1 MSGVEIAWGP
11 DGLVPVVV
19 QDRLTGEIR
28 MLAHA
33 NAQALAQTLATG
45 SAHFWSRSRGKL
57 WRKGEE
63 SGHTLAVREVWTDCD
78 ADTLLYLVDPVGPTC
93 HTGRETCFFRTV
105 GEDAAVSDAPTAH
118 ARALLARLWSDLE
131 ARRDASAA
139 KSYTRKLLDAGP
151 SAIGDKVR
159 EEADELARA
168 LAGESTERTV
178 SEAAD
183 VVYHLLVGLLA
194 RGASLRDLE
203 AELDRRQGTSGLVE
217 KATRRPGS

>member
-1 MSGVEIAWGP
+1 MAADDIAWGP

-19 QDRLTGEIR
+19 QDRLTGEVR
-28 MLAHA
+28 MLAYA
-33 NAQALAQTLATG
+33 NREALDKTIATR
-45 SAHFWSRSRGKL
+45 SAHFYSRSRGKL

-63 SGHTLAVREVWTDCD
+63 SGHTLAVDTVWTDCD
-78 ADTLLYLVDPVGPTC
+78 ADTLVYLVDPTGPTC

-105 GEDAAVSDAPTAH
+105 GEDGVADDPTRHAH
-118 ARALLARLWSDLE
+118 ALLGRLWRDLE
-131 ARRDASAA
+131 ARRDASAT

-151 SAIGDKVR
+151 EKIAEKVR

-168 LAGESTERTV
+168 LVGETEARTV

-194 RGASLRDLE
+194 RGVTLRDVE
-203 AELDRRQGTSGLVE
+203 AELARRHGTSGLDE
-217 KATRRPGS
+217 KASRAK